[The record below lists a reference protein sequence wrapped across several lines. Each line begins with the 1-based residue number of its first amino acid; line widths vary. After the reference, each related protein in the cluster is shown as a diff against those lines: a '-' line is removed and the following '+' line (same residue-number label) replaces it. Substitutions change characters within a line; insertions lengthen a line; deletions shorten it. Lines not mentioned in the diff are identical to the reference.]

1 MTKFDLSRLKAERV
15 ARNLDQ
21 EEMAKRLGMS
31 RSSYSKRE
39 NGKIDISVDEL
50 AKIIQ
55 VLGMSKNNLSL
66 FFTQNVPN
74 KQQIKWG
81 KYGKPITIFW

>member
-74 KQQIKWG
+74 KQQIK
-81 KYGKPITIFW
+81 

>member
-1 MTKFDLSRLKAERV
+1 MTKFDLARLKAERV
-15 ARNLDQ
+15 ARNLNQ

-55 VLGMSKNNLSL
+55 VLGINKNKMSL
-66 FFTQNVPN
+66 FFTQSVPD
-74 KQQIKWG
+74 KQQMTSN
-81 KYGKPITIFW
+81 KYC